1 LQVSSRYLEV
11 DLLLDAR
18 ENNTWR
24 CMVRVELLETVGFEF
39 IDIQEFY
46 SELLPNKHGRAIIGG
61 TISGADKE
69 EYLLSGGKLTQ

>member
-1 LQVSSRYLEV
+1 MR
-11 DLLLDAR
+11 A
-18 ENNTWR
+18 N
-24 CMVRVELLETVGFEF
+24 LLEIDSFEF

-69 EYLLSGGKLTQ
+69 EYLSSRGKLTQ

>member
-1 LQVSSRYLEV
+1 
-11 DLLLDAR
+11 
-18 ENNTWR
+18 
-24 CMVRVELLETVGFEF
+24 MVRAELLETVGFEF

-46 SELLPNKHGRAIIGG
+46 SELWPNKHGRAIIGG

>member
-1 LQVSSRYLEV
+1 
-11 DLLLDAR
+11 
-18 ENNTWR
+18 
-24 CMVRVELLETVGFEF
+24 MVRAELLETVGVEF

-69 EYLLSGGKLTQ
+69 EYLSSGGKLTQ

>member
-1 LQVSSRYLEV
+1 MQVSSRYLEV

-24 CMVRVELLETVGFEF
+24 CMVRAELLETVGFEF

-46 SELLPNKHGRAIIGG
+46 SELLPNKYGRAIIGG

-69 EYLLSGGKLTQ
+69 EYLSSGGKLTQ